1 MSFWAF
7 SYFRQISDFRF
18 SRKIFAS
25 LVRFIYVYSRSDD
38 YVEWVDVRTRLLIP
52 HSRLIWSIHRWIKT
66 ETNIFSDKTNI
77 FWSIFLFYCIFAG
90 NPEFRPSGN
99 PPPPD
104 TIAIPHLRC
113 GGFVERRYPERAL
126 SERGA
131 WLMSLCG
138 IASIWCRYSLRLSRA
153 CFLVR
158 VSPRAPGRG
167 QDL

>member
-18 SRKIFAS
+18 SREIFAS

-38 YVEWVDVRTRLLIP
+38 YVEWVDGWTRLLIP

-77 FWSIFLFYCIFAG
+77 FWSTFIFYCIFAG

-99 PPPPD
+99 PPPPGHD
-104 TIAIPHLRC
+104 
-113 GGFVERRYPERAL
+113 RYPTPTV
-126 SERGA
+126 RGITFDRT
-131 WLMSLCG
+131 LTPNCMYTPPPQRG
-138 IASIWCRYSLRLSRA
+138 IGVRGISINLRKFPTKLI
-153 CFLVR
+153 
-158 VSPRAPGRG
+158 
-167 QDL
+167 